1 MLQLFRGSIQA
12 NDTVDVDGKLAG
24 LFFEIGK
31 EFGVGPVVVG
41 IKFSYLMAKPDVSA
55 KVREQSTNDEDVQKG
70 VATVDGI
77 PEASLYV
84 GFAF

>member
-1 MLQLFRGSIQA
+1 
-12 NDTVDVDGKLAG
+12 
-24 LFFEIGK
+24 
-31 EFGVGPVVVG
+31 
-41 IKFSYLMAKPDVSA
+41 MAKPDVSA
-55 KVREQSTNDEDVQKG
+55 KVREQEITNDEDVQKG